1 MSALAGFMLY
11 SGKKTGGYD
20 ARQSV
25 YTDNLLKLGAEIS
38 FSDDQINVDGY
49 DVLVYTDAF
58 HTDDARIVRARK
70 LKKTVLSRGEFLGE
84 VCGLFKKVTAVA
96 GCHGKT
102 T

>member
-1 MSALAGFMLY
+1 MQNDLINDNTSFYFLGIGGTSMSALAGFMLY

-70 LKKTVLSRGEFLGE
+70 LKKTVL
-84 VCGLFKKVTAVA
+84 
-96 GCHGKT
+96 
-102 T
+102 